1 MAVAFVEFANHSF
14 ESQVET
20 LTKARPGAPLL
31 SIEAQVE
38 ELYGDSKDEEWK
50 KKEIERLKAEQ
61 GMLEMEEPAVG
72 QELDANKEN
81 ALEGSSMLNGA
92 QISSLMNVIK
102 MVKEKSVTRS
112 EAIAIITAT
121 LGISRENAESFIE
134 EGMQSAGEG
143 SQPSVPNG

>member
-1 MAVAFVEFANHSF
+1 M
-14 ESQVET
+14 ET

-92 QISSLMNVIK
+92 QIS
-102 MVKEKSVTRS
+102 
-112 EAIAIITAT
+112 
-121 LGISRENAESFIE
+121 
-134 EGMQSAGEG
+134 
-143 SQPSVPNG
+143 